1 MGCTERQRIRLK
13 IGSGGQRCEDVMRRH
28 WSHGLVKRLRDS
40 KGANL
45 VEAALIT
52 PLLLMMTFS
61 MIDFASL
68 FYVYL
73 ALENGVSQAS
83 RYAVTGNVIPSQTR
97 EESIKAAMRQA
108 TPTLTITDGMFSFQH
123 LPPGESVWLG
133 GIGGPSDIGKVTINY
148 NLTLMTPLVSQ
159 FFPGGQINLTVDSAM
174 KNEKFN

>member
-1 MGCTERQRIRLK
+1 
-13 IGSGGQRCEDVMRRH
+13 MRRH
-28 WSHGLVKRLRDS
+28 LSHRIVRRLRDS

-52 PLLLMMTFS
+52 PLLLLMTFS

-83 RYAVTGNVIPSQTR
+83 RYAVTGNVMGTQTR
-97 EESIKAAMRQA
+97 EESIKSAMRNA
-108 TPTLTITDGMFSFQH
+108 TPTLTITDPMFTFSH
-123 LPPGESVWLG
+123 LPPGATVWST
-133 GIGGPSDIGKVTINY
+133 GIGGPEDVGRVTVNY
-148 NLTLMTPLVSQ
+148 NVTLMTPLVSR
-159 FFPGGQINLTVDSAM
+159 FFTGGQINLTVDSAM